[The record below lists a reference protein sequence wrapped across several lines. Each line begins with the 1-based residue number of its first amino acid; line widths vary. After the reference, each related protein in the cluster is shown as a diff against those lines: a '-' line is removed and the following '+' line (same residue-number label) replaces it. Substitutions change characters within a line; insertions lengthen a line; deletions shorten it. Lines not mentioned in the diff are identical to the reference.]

1 MHNISITE
9 LAEKALLKFVGKK
22 ENFRLK
28 KEEELS
34 PAVKS
39 LIGIAKPSGTQKWR
53 NEQGKWG
60 IIWKINE
67 TSKRKGEICAIF
79 SCLFFFVWQILFIK
93 SEVDIFF
100 NLINHIDVNF
110 TRNDVDID
118 IITTSVNIDGGINN
132 R

>member
-39 LIGIAKPSGTQKWR
+39 LIGIDKPSGTQ
-53 NEQGKWG
+53 NDGM
-60 IIWKINE
+60 
-67 TSKRKGEICAIF
+67 SKENGE
-79 SCLFFFVWQILFIK
+79 
-93 SEVDIFF
+93 
-100 NLINHIDVNF
+100 
-110 TRNDVDID
+110 
-118 IITTSVNIDGGINN
+118 
-132 R
+132 

>member
-1 MHNISITE
+1 MNTISIDTNIYRGAEIYAQLHNISITE

-39 LIGIAKPSGTQKWR
+39 LIGIAKPSGTQKCR

-60 IIWKINE
+60 II
-67 TSKRKGEICAIF
+67 
-79 SCLFFFVWQILFIK
+79 
-93 SEVDIFF
+93 
-100 NLINHIDVNF
+100 
-110 TRNDVDID
+110 
-118 IITTSVNIDGGINN
+118 
-132 R
+132 